1 MIDEYNSGAANI
13 ETWFAKLTAFAQ
25 KLSEEAP
32 TGTVTVC
39 GPKLKLS
46 IFTSAF
52 AAEGWSFAVT
62 LGDPANSSTI
72 AITAAAKLATHT
84 LLPVIV
90 LFLSRFDVL
99 AYSLFFGP
107 NPWRSIKCISQLPPP
122 ACIP

>member
-62 LGDPANSSTI
+62 LGDPADSSTI
-72 AITAAAKLATHT
+72 AITPLRNLQPTHCY
-84 LLPVIV
+84 P
-90 LFLSRFDVL
+90 
-99 AYSLFFGP
+99 SLFCSFRDLMFLLVLLCLDRILVGP
-107 NPWRSIKCISQLPPP
+107 SQ
-122 ACIP
+122 